1 MLILQSGTFNYMT
14 KNEIIHIY
22 IDNHL
27 LNGVYPEE
35 CSYRLWSRNGIC
47 IFMYM
52 ESHNFL
58 QVKLS
63 VWEELCNMFSLT
75 GEEAKS
81 LFKGWAIRNLGLP
94 QDTLVISTG
103 NFI

>member
-1 MLILQSGTFNYMT
+1 MT
-14 KNEIIHIY
+14 KNDIIHTY

-35 CSYRLWSRNGIC
+35 CSYNLWSRNGVC

-52 ESHNFL
+52 ESHMLL

-63 VWEELCNMFSLT
+63 VWNELHNMFSLT
-75 GEEAKS
+75 GVETDS
-81 LFKGWAIRNLGLP
+81 LLKGWAIRNLGL
-94 QDTLVISTG
+94 TKSILVLPTS

>member
-1 MLILQSGTFNYMT
+1 MT
-14 KNEIIHIY
+14 KNEIIHTY
-22 IDNHL
+22 IDKHL

-35 CSYRLWSRNGIC
+35 CPYALWSRNGVR

-52 ESHNFL
+52 ESHMLL

-63 VWEELCNMFSLT
+63 VWDELHDMFSLT
-75 GEEAKS
+75 GEETNS
-81 LFKGWAIRNLGLP
+81 LLKDWAIRNLGL
-94 QDTLVISTG
+94 TKSILVLPTS

>member
-1 MLILQSGTFNYMT
+1 MYMT
-14 KNEIIHIY
+14 KDELIQY
-22 IDNHL
+22 YMDNHL
-27 LNGVYPEE
+27 LDGVYPEE
-35 CSYRLWSRNGIC
+35 YSVKVWSRNGVC

-63 VWEELCNMFSLT
+63 VWDELCNMFSLT
-75 GEEAKS
+75 GEETKS
-81 LFKGWAIRNLGLP
+81 LFSDWVIRNLGLP
-94 QDTLVISTG
+94 RNILVISTS

>member
-1 MLILQSGTFNYMT
+1 MT
-14 KNEIIHIY
+14 KNEIIHTY
-22 IDNHL
+22 IDKHL

-35 CSYRLWSRNGIC
+35 CSYNLWSRNGVC

-52 ESHNFL
+52 ESHMLL

-63 VWEELCNMFSLT
+63 VWNELHNMFSLT
-75 GEEAKS
+75 GEETDS
-81 LFKGWAIRNLGLP
+81 LLKGWAIRNLGLP

-103 NFI
+103 MFI

>member
-1 MLILQSGTFNYMT
+1 MS
-14 KNEIIHIY
+14 KNDIIHDY

-35 CSYRLWSRNGIC
+35 CSYCLWSRNGIC

-52 ESHNFL
+52 ESHMLL

-63 VWEELCNMFSLT
+63 VWDELHNMFSLT
-75 GEEAKS
+75 GEETNS
-81 LFKGWAIRNLGLP
+81 LLKDWAICNLGL
-94 QDTLVISTG
+94 TKSILVISTS

>member
-1 MLILQSGTFNYMT
+1 MTKDELIQNYM
-14 KNEIIHIY
+14 NER
-22 IDNHL
+22 L

-35 CSYRLWSRNGIC
+35 CSYKLWSRNGVC

-52 ESHNFL
+52 ESHTLL

-63 VWEELCNMFSLT
+63 VWDELHNMFSLT
-75 GEEAKS
+75 GEETS
-81 LFKGWAIRNLGLP
+81 GLFKDWVIRNLGLP
-94 QDTLVISTG
+94 NSVLVFGTG

>member
-1 MLILQSGTFNYMT
+1 MT
-14 KNEIIHIY
+14 KNEIIHTY

-35 CSYRLWSRNGIC
+35 CSYKVWSRNGVC

-52 ESHNFL
+52 ESHMLL

-63 VWEELCNMFSLT
+63 VWDELHNMFSLT
-75 GEEAKS
+75 GEETKS
-81 LFKGWAIRNLGLP
+81 LFKDWAIRNLGLP

-103 NFI
+103 MFI

>member
-1 MLILQSGTFNYMT
+1 MT
-14 KNEIIHIY
+14 KNDIIHDY
-22 IDNHL
+22 IDNYL

-35 CSYRLWSRNGIC
+35 CSYALWSRNGVC

-52 ESHNFL
+52 ESHMLL

-63 VWEELCNMFSLT
+63 VWDELHNMFSLT
-75 GEEAKS
+75 GEETKS
-81 LFKGWAIRNLGLP
+81 LFRGWAIRNLGL
-94 QDTLVISTG
+94 TKSILVLPTS

>member
-1 MLILQSGTFNYMT
+1 MT
-14 KNEIIHIY
+14 RSEIIQNY

-35 CSYRLWSRNGIC
+35 CSYKLWSKNGVC

-52 ESHNFL
+52 ESHTLL
-58 QVKLS
+58 QVRLS
-63 VWEELCNMFSLT
+63 VWDELHNMFSLT
-75 GEEAKS
+75 GEETNS
-81 LFKGWAIRNLGLP
+81 LLKDWAIRNLGL
-94 QDTLVISTG
+94 TKSILVISTN

>member
-1 MLILQSGTFNYMT
+1 MT
-14 KNEIIHIY
+14 KNDIIHDY

-35 CSYRLWSRNGIC
+35 CSVKVWSRNGVS

-52 ESHNFL
+52 ESHSFL
-58 QVKLS
+58 QIKLS
-63 VWEELCNMFSLT
+63 VWNELHDMFSLN
-75 GEEAKS
+75 GEETGSLLKS
-81 LFKGWAIRNLGLP
+81 WAIRNLGLP
-94 QDTLVISTG
+94 QDTLVISTS

>member
-1 MLILQSGTFNYMT
+1 MT
-14 KNEIIHIY
+14 KNDIIHDY

-35 CSYRLWSRNGIC
+35 CSVKVWSRNGVC

-52 ESHNFL
+52 ESHSFL
-58 QVKLS
+58 QIKLS
-63 VWEELCNMFSLT
+63 VWNELHDMFSLN
-75 GEEAKS
+75 GEETDS
-81 LFKGWAIRNLGLP
+81 LIKDWVIRNLGLP
-94 QDTLVISTG
+94 KNILVISTS

>member
-1 MLILQSGTFNYMT
+1 MCMT
-14 KNEIIHIY
+14 RSEIIQNY
-22 IDNHL
+22 IDKHL

-35 CSYRLWSRNGIC
+35 CSYALWSRNGVC

-63 VWEELCNMFSLT
+63 VWDELCNMFSLT
-75 GEEAKS
+75 GEETKS
-81 LFKGWAIRNLGLP
+81 LFSDWVIRNLGLP
-94 QDTLVISTG
+94 RNILVISTS

>member
-1 MLILQSGTFNYMT
+1 MTRNDIIHNYM
-14 KNEIIHIY
+14 
-22 IDNHL
+22 DNYL

-35 CSYRLWSRNGIC
+35 CSYKLWSRNGIC

-52 ESHNFL
+52 ESHNLL

-63 VWEELCNMFSLT
+63 VWEELHNMFSLT
-75 GEEAKS
+75 GDETNS
-81 LFKGWAIRNLGLP
+81 LFRGWAMRNLGLP
-94 QDTLVISTG
+94 RGTLVFSSG

>member
-1 MLILQSGTFNYMT
+1 MDNY
-14 KNEIIHIY
+14 
-22 IDNHL
+22 L

-35 CSYRLWSRNGIC
+35 CSYRLWSRNGVC

-52 ESHNFL
+52 ESHNLL

-63 VWEELCNMFSLT
+63 VWDELHNMFSLT
-75 GEEAKS
+75 GEETNS
-81 LFKGWAIRNLGLP
+81 LFRGWVIRNLGLP
-94 QDTLVISTG
+94 RGILVLASG